1 MAPLAPE
8 MHGLV
13 EAARAYEELTIQA
26 ATTGDREI
34 AVRALLA
41 NPLVGSWELAEPLL
55 AAILDAN
62 EQHLPLFA
70 AGAKSGPGS

>member
-1 MAPLAPE
+1 

-26 ATTGDREI
+26 ARTGDRDV

-41 NPLVGSWELAEPLL
+41 NPLVGSWELAQPLL
-55 AAILDAN
+55 DAILDAN
-62 EQHLPLFA
+62 RQHLPRFA
-70 AGAKSGPGS
+70 TGAIAGRL